1 MDYVKKFLLKFKDK
15 KNITSLI
22 IFFISIILLSFNSTL
37 NLTFK
42 FSPSNAER
50 ESDNA
55 TLNVTY
61 ITPYEA
67 AYDFNNPATINFNS
81 NTKEYKI
88 HINAESIK
96 KIMLKFNNLDNNT
109 TFSIESASIDT
120 IYLPKIYFNIDGLKN
135 HYNNAILYDQNY
147 KIELNNISRVL
158 VVIPILIFMAGFI
171 AFIYIFKKEII
182 KLYKTI
188 LSLSS
193 SGLIF
198 VVGIAVFIVF
208 YENIRHDSL
217 KPYLSSAYINFDNYL
232 VLLQF
237 LKYDALMIFLFLVL
251 FFIMIKVKSKIVS
264 YTSLFFLFTLIILF
278 YMDTFLRMAF
288 DTRLN
293 LFFLTSEKAL
303 IPDTDSLWA
312 IISSFISNNIFFK
325 LLGLIIYTI
334 LFTTFIFKNKHKY
347 IITKFQNY
355 FLITFIIVIIPFYF
369 VNDFIKFFFGDKTYI
384 DFISVNTL
392 DTYSKDYSNN
402 FKNQYK
408 DYSLNFKCYE
418 GLNSKKN
425 IMVIFIESL
434 SSYKSQYFG
443 NVGNNLT
450 PNIDK
455 LAKDNINII
464 EYYSSGANSS
474 VSIMGCLT
482 GRHYISSK
490 NDMLLKE
497 SLYNDSIPANFA
509 KNGYKTILY
518 SGNDTTFGSVA
529 LMAKNSGIK
538 EIYDTVYNSVFLNE
552 DKKYV
557 FNGVDDSVLYNSIIN
572 WYKKDENK
580 KLPFFML
587 VTTVTTHQPYIDPV
601 TKTNSYDKTLKFADN
616 AINDF
621 INKLKEENYFENGIL
636 VITGDHRAM
645 LPISKEEYEKLGDI
659 ANGRLPLVII
669 DGGKKLS
676 IKGNYSHTDL
686 GKSLEYLT
694 LEKVCFNDFQNN
706 IFLDENKE
714 KCTIFQGSLD
724 VSIVDVKC
732 GNNYG
737 KIKLDGDKTR
747 FLDDSKIDK
756 ENMKKILDYINFT
769 RISK

>member
-1 MDYVKKFLLKFKDK
+1 
-15 KNITSLI
+15 
-22 IFFISIILLSFNSTL
+22 
-37 NLTFK
+37 
-42 FSPSNAER
+42 
-50 ESDNA
+50 
-55 TLNVTY
+55 
-61 ITPYEA
+61 
-67 AYDFNNPATINFNS
+67 
-81 NTKEYKI
+81 
-88 HINAESIK
+88 
-96 KIMLKFNNLDNNT
+96 
-109 TFSIESASIDT
+109 
-120 IYLPKIYFNIDGLKN
+120 
-135 HYNNAILYDQNY
+135 
-147 KIELNNISRVL
+147 
-158 VVIPILIFMAGFI
+158 
-171 AFIYIFKKEII
+171 
-182 KLYKTI
+182 
-188 LSLSS
+188 
-193 SGLIF
+193 
-198 VVGIAVFIVF
+198 
-208 YENIRHDSL
+208 
-217 KPYLSSAYINFDNYL
+217 
-232 VLLQF
+232 
-237 LKYDALMIFLFLVL
+237 
-251 FFIMIKVKSKIVS
+251 MIKVKSKIVS

-278 YMDTFLRMAF
+278 FMDTFLRMAF

-384 DFISVNTL
+384 DFISVYTL

-529 LMAKNSGIK
+529 LMAKNSCIK
-538 EIYDTVYNSVFLNE
+538 EIYDTGYNSVFLNE

-580 KLPFFML
+580 KSPFFML
-587 VTTVTTHQPYIDPV
+587 VTTVTTHQPYIYPV

-659 ANGRLPLVII
+659 ANGMLPLVII
-669 DGGKKLS
+669 DGGKNLS

-714 KCTIFQGSLD
+714 KCTIFQGLLD

-747 FLDDSKIDK
+747 FLGDSKIDK

>member
-1 MDYVKKFLLKFKDK
+1 MDYVKNCLLRFKDK
-15 KNITSLI
+15 KYIAALTIML
-22 IFFISIILLSFNSTL
+22 ISITLLSFNSTL
-37 NLTFK
+37 NITFN
-42 FSPSNAER
+42 FSSIGGGKY
-50 ESDNA
+50 DNA

-67 AYDFNNPATINFNS
+67 VYDFANPVTVSLNS
-81 NTKEYKI
+81 NTKEYNI

-96 KIMLKFNNLDNNT
+96 KVMLKFNSIDNNT
-109 TFSIESASIDT
+109 TFSIESAYINT
-120 IYLPKIYFNIDGLKN
+120 IYLPKIYFNLNGLKN
-135 HYNNAILYDQNY
+135 QYTNKILYNQDY
-147 KIELNNISRVL
+147 MIELNNISRIL
-158 VVIPILIFMAGFI
+158 VVIPILIFLAGFI
-171 AFIYIFKKEII
+171 AFIYVFKKEII

-198 VVGIAVFIVF
+198 IVGIAVFIVF
-208 YENIRHDSL
+208 YETIRHDSL
-217 KPYLSSAYINFDNYL
+217 RPYLSNAYIDFNNYL

-237 LKYDALMIFLFLVL
+237 LKYDVLMIFLFLVL

-264 YTSLFFLFTLIILF
+264 FISLFFLFTLIILF
-278 YMDTFLRMAF
+278 YMDTFLRISF

-293 LFFLTSEKAL
+293 LFFLTTDKAL
-303 IPDTDSLWA
+303 VPDTDSLIA
-312 IISSFISNNIFFK
+312 IISIFISNNIFLK

-334 LFTTFIFKNKHKY
+334 FFTIFILKNKYKY
-347 IITKFQNY
+347 IITKFQSY

-369 VNDFIKFFFGDKTYI
+369 VNDFIKFFYGDKAYT

-392 DTYSKDYSNN
+392 DTYSKDYSDD
-402 FKNQYK
+402 FKNKYK
-408 DYSLNFKCYE
+408 NYSLNPTCYN

-425 IMVIFIESL
+425 VMVIFIESL

-443 NVGNNLT
+443 NMGNNAM
-450 PNIDK
+450 PNVDR
-455 LAKDNINII
+455 LAKENINIS
-464 EYYSSGANSS
+464 EYYSNGSNSS
-474 VSIMGCLT
+474 IARMVFLT
-482 GRHYISSK
+482 GRNYISNK
-490 NDMLLKE
+490 HELLLKD

-509 KNGYKTILY
+509 KNGYRTILY
-518 SGNDTTFGSVA
+518 SGADSSYGSTNIIA
-529 LMAKNSGIK
+529 EKSGIK
-538 EIYDTVYNSVFLNE
+538 EIYDTVFNSVFLKE

-572 WYKKDENK
+572 WYKNDENK
-580 KLPFFML
+580 KSPFFML
-587 VTTVTTHQPYIDPV
+587 VTTVTTHQPYNDPV
-601 TKTNSYDKTLKFADN
+601 TQTNSYDKTLEFADN
-616 AINDF
+616 AVNDF

-645 LPISKEEYEKLGDI
+645 LPISKEEYEILGNM
-659 ANGRLPLVII
+659 ANGRMPLLII
-669 DGGKKLS
+669 DGNKKLS
-676 IKGNYSHTDL
+676 MKGNYSHTDL

-747 FLDDSKIDK
+747 FLDDSKIDEK
-756 ENMKKILDYINFT
+756 NIKKILDYINYI

>member
-15 KNITSLI
+15 KNITALI
-22 IFFISIILLSFNSTL
+22 IFLISIILLSFNSTL

-42 FSPSNAER
+42 FSPSNTER

-81 NTKEYKI
+81 NTKEYNI

-109 TFSIESASIDT
+109 TFSIESASINT
-120 IYLPKIYFNIDGLKN
+120 IYLPKIYFNINGLKSE
-135 HYNNAILYDQNY
+135 YNSQILYNQDY
-147 KIELNNISRVL
+147 IIELNNISRVL

-171 AFIYIFKKEII
+171 AFIYIFKKEIM

-198 VVGIAVFIVF
+198 IVGIAVFIVF

-217 KPYLSSAYINFDNYL
+217 VVYLNAAYDEYNNLL

-237 LKYDALMIFLFLVL
+237 LKYDVLIISLFTLLFFLMIKFKNK
-251 FFIMIKVKSKIVS
+251 FIS
-264 YTSLFFLFTLIILF
+264 YTSLFFIFLLIFFF
-278 YMDTFLRMAF
+278 YVDSFLRISF
-288 DTRLN
+288 DSRIN
-293 LFFLTSEKAL
+293 LFFLTGNTTE
-303 IPDTDSLWA
+303 IPDKDSIWLLVKFFLQH
-312 IISSFISNNIFFK
+312 SVSFKI
-325 LLGLIIYTI
+325 LALIIYTI
-334 LFTTFIFKNKHKY
+334 LFSIFIFKNKYKY
-347 IITKFQNY
+347 IMTKFHIY
-355 FLITFIIVIIPFYF
+355 FLVSFIIIMIPFYF
-369 VNDFIKFFFGDKTYI
+369 INDFVKFYFGNKIFY

-392 DTYSKDYSNN
+392 NSYTSDYSDN

-408 DYSLNFKCYE
+408 NYSLNSTCYN

-425 IMVIFIESL
+425 VMVIFIESL

-450 PNIDK
+450 PNIDNV
-455 LAKDNINII
+455 AKDNINIT

-580 KLPFFML
+580 KSPFFML

-737 KIKLDGDKTR
+737 KIKLDGDNTR

>member
-1 MDYVKKFLLKFKDK
+1 MDYVKKFLLRFKDK
-15 KNITSLI
+15 KNMALLI
-22 IFFISIILLSFNSTL
+22 ILLISIILLSFNSTL

-42 FSPSNAER
+42 FSPSTVGGGN
-50 ESDNA
+50 DNT
-55 TLNVTY
+55 TLSVVY

-67 AYDFNNPATINFNS
+67 AYDFNNPVTINFNS
-81 NTKEYKI
+81 NTKEYNI

-109 TFSIESASIDT
+109 TFSIESASINT
-120 IYLPKIYFNIDGLKN
+120 IYLPKIYFNINGLKSE
-135 HYNNAILYDQNY
+135 YNNKILYNQDY
-147 KIELNNISRVL
+147 IIELNNISRVL

-171 AFIYIFKKEII
+171 AFIYIFKKEIM

-193 SGLIF
+193 SGVIF
-198 VVGIAVFIVF
+198 IVGIAVFIIF

-217 KPYLSSAYINFDNYL
+217 VVYLNGAYDVYNNLL

-237 LKYDALMIFLFLVL
+237 LKYDVLIISLFTLLFFLMIKFKNK
-251 FFIMIKVKSKIVS
+251 FIS
-264 YTSLFFLFTLIILF
+264 YTSLFFIFLLIFFF
-278 YMDTFLRMAF
+278 YVDSFLRISF
-288 DTRLN
+288 DSRIN
-293 LFFLTSEKAL
+293 LFFLTGNTTE
-303 IPDTDSLWA
+303 IPDKDSIWLLVKFFLQHNV
-312 IISSFISNNIFFK
+312 SFKI
-325 LLGLIIYTI
+325 LALIIYTI
-334 LFTTFIFKNKHKY
+334 LFSIFIFKNKYKF
-347 IITKFQNY
+347 IMTKFQIY
-355 FLITFIIVIIPFYF
+355 FLVSFIIIMIPFYF
-369 VNDFIKFFFGDKTYI
+369 INDFVKFYFGNKIFY

-392 DTYSKDYSNN
+392 NSYTSDYSDN

-408 DYSLNFKCYE
+408 NYSLNSTCYN

-425 IMVIFIESL
+425 VMVIFIESL

-450 PNIDK
+450 PNIDNV
-455 LAKDNINII
+455 AKDNINIT
-464 EYYSSGANSS
+464 EYYSNGANSS
-474 VSIMGCLT
+474 IARMAFLS

-497 SLYNDSIPANFA
+497 SLYKDSIPANFA
-509 KNGYKTILY
+509 ENGYRTILY
-518 SGNDTTFGSVA
+518 SGADSSYGSTNIIA
-529 LMAKNSGIK
+529 DKSGIK
-538 EIYDTVYNSVFLNE
+538 EIYDTVYNNVYLKE

-557 FNGVDDSVLYNSIIN
+557 FSGVDDSVLYNSIID

-580 KLPFFML
+580 KHHFFML
-587 VTTVTTHQPYIDPV
+587 VTTVTTHQPYLDPV
-601 TKTNSYDKTLKFADN
+601 TQTNSYDKTLEFADN
-616 AINDF
+616 AVNDF

-659 ANGRLPLVII
+659 SNGRMPLVII

-706 IFLDENKE
+706 IFLYENKE
-714 KCTIFQGSLD
+714 KCTIFQGLLD